1 MKIILSDNKIK
12 PRKRIFGL
20 KIASFL
26 KAEATL
32 RSFNSMVVDLIPL
45 NQRGIFDC
53 TRSERID

>member
-45 NQRGIFDC
+45 NQRGMLDC